1 MDVPEGMRD
10 FPIQLEDVEAAERR
24 IRPYLSPTP
33 LYEATSLSAHLGRPV
48 FAKLESMNPTG
59 AFKVRGAFNRLLSL
73 TPEQMESGVVA
84 ASGGSHG
91 LGISHVAARLG
102 IRADVFL
109 PNEWASPAKVA
120 KIRRLNERVHM
131 VGTTYREAHAAAL
144 KHAETTRQP
153 YVHAFADSAVMA
165 GQGTIGLEIIA
176 QLPEVSTVV
185 VPVGGGGL
193 ISGITV
199 AIKSLRPDVRI
210 VAVESEAAAALTRS
224 LADGI
229 WYEKIEVEPSIAGGL
244 AGGIGRD
251 VLDLAEAGL
260 IDDAIAIPEP
270 AIERALVWVYHEE
283 QWMIEGA
290 AALAVAAVIE
300 KQITGEGA
308 VCCLISGANITID
321 ALAPVFERAL
331 DDRS

>member
-1 MDVPEGMRD
+1 MNVTEMIQG
-10 FPIQLEDVEAAERR
+10 FPIQLEDVQAAERR

-59 AFKVRGAFNRLLSL
+59 AFKVRGAYNFLLSL
-73 TPEQMESGVVA
+73 TPEQRRSGVVA

-91 LGISHVAARLG
+91 LGISHVAACLG
-102 IRADVFL
+102 IPADVYL

-144 KHAETTRQP
+144 KHAEKTGQP
-153 YVHAFADSAVMA
+153 YVHAFAEPAVMA
-165 GQGTIGLEIIA
+165 GQGTIGLEILS
-176 QLPEVSTVV
+176 QLPEVTTVI

-199 AIKSLRPDVRI
+199 AVKSLRPDVRI

-229 WYEKIEVEPSIAGGL
+229 WYERIEVEPSIAGGL

-251 VLDLAEAGL
+251 VLDLAKAGL
-260 IDDAIAIPEP
+260 IDEAIALSEP
-270 AIERALVWVYHEE
+270 AIEKALVWIYQEE

-290 AALAVAAVIE
+290 AALSVAAVIE
-300 KQITGEGA
+300 KLIAGEGA
-308 VCCLISGANITID
+308 VCCLISGANITLE
-321 ALAPVFERAL
+321 ALVPVFERAL
-331 DDRS
+331 ADPS

>member
-1 MDVPEGMRD
+1 MHVPEGIQN
-10 FPIQLEDVEAAERR
+10 FAIQLDDVEAADRR

-73 TPEQMESGVVA
+73 SAEQRESGVVA

-91 LGISHVAARLG
+91 LGISHAAARLG

-109 PNEWASPAKVA
+109 PNEWTSPAKVA

-131 VGTTYREAHAAAL
+131 VGTRYREAHAAAL
-144 KHAETTRQP
+144 EYAEMTGQP
-153 YVHAFADSAVMA
+153 YVHAFADPAVMA
-165 GQGTIGLEIIA
+165 GQGTIGLEILS

-193 ISGITV
+193 VSGITV
-199 AIKSLRPDVRI
+199 AVKSLRPDVRI

-229 WYEKIEVEPSIAGGL
+229 WYETIEPEPSLAGGL

-251 VLDLAEAGL
+251 VLDLAKAGL
-260 IDDAIAIPEP
+260 IDQAIAMPEP
-270 AIERALVWVYHEE
+270 AIKEALVWVYREE

-290 AALAVAAVIE
+290 AALSVAAVIE
-300 KQITGEGA
+300 KQIEGEGA
-308 VCCLISGANITID
+308 VCCILSGANITID
-321 ALAPVFERAL
+321 ALAPLFGEAL
-331 DDRS
+331 GDRS